1 MHSAPME
8 VLVTVAVLNLN
19 LLPAM
24 NYRENVVKLALGDVG
39 QSAHALDVEKVAVL
53 TQGIRIAKSALQA
66 EQVKIFDLE
75 RKLAHAE
82 DDVRHL
88 KEEIQ
93 SQDGGSHGPLP
104 SEEAAAGAIPAGR
117 RKDFRRASAKPVAAK
132 LNSLVV
138 SQSTEAVAQSSSAS
152 VAALGTREREEGR

>member
-93 SQDGGSHGPLP
+93 SHGGAPPDLCRPRELLREPYRRDVARISGEQAP
-104 SEEAAAGAIPAGR
+104 SLWQPNLIA
-117 RKDFRRASAKPVAAK
+117 
-132 LNSLVV
+132 
-138 SQSTEAVAQSSSAS
+138 
-152 VAALGTREREEGR
+152 